1 MAVTKFLTRKTRLDT
16 IIKYIMNGEK
26 TEKMMYVSGVN
37 CKPDTAIQEM
47 QDTKKRF
54 DKEDGIISYHL
65 IQSFD
70 GKEVSPKKC
79 HELGLQYA
87 KELFGDDFQF
97 VVATHL
103 NTDNVH
109 NHIVINSV
117 SFKSGY
123 KFYSNRETKDFIR
136 ITSDFICRENGL
148 SVIKTP
154 WKNKGYYKLYAKN
167 NPYMQLVKKDI
178 DEAIA
183 ISNSYKGFVSKLEA
197 KGYYISEN
205 EDTGLIIKRDNSYQV
220 VRPQELFGDSYNKE
234 KIRYRIESKIYNRVY
249 IPKKKYKMS
258 IKEYNKFKQKQR
270 QYKLRELPALYMLIC
285 LLLKIDPLPEKIE
298 IKDYKIPITKEMKIS
313 LKHLDSLSQQ
323 TILLAESKITSLEEL
338 KSYRYNLEENL
349 RILKGK
355 RENLWRK
362 RKKEINPKIKEK
374 IMHEISDLTSLIK
387 KDNKDIVNCYEIE
400 NRTILLKNQLEL
412 EKSKEIIKD
421 KKKDKK
427 KSRER

>member
-1 MAVTKFLTRKTRLDT
+1 
-16 IIKYIMNGEK
+16 MNGEK

-37 CKPDTAIQEM
+37 CKPDTAIYEM

-54 DKEDGIISYHL
+54 GKEDGIISYHL

-117 SFKSGY
+117 SFKSGN
-123 KFYSNRETKDFIR
+123 KFYSNRDYSNRETKDFIR
-136 ITSDFICRENGL
+136 MTSDFICRENGL

-183 ISNSYKGFVSKLEA
+183 ISNSYKGFISKLEA
-197 KGYYISEN
+197 KGYYVSEN
-205 EDTGLIIKRDNSYQV
+205 EDTGLIIERNNSYQV
-220 VRPQELFGDSYNKE
+220 VRPQELFGDNYSKE
-234 KIRYRIESKIYNRVY
+234 KIKYRIENKIYARAF

-258 IKEYNKFKQKQR
+258 IEEYNKFKQKQR
-270 QYKLRELPALYMLIC
+270 QHQLRELPALYILIC
-285 LLLKIDPLPEKIE
+285 LLLKIDPLPDKIK
-298 IKDYKIPITKEMKIS
+298 IKDYKVPITKEMKIS
-313 LKHLDSLSQQ
+313 LKHLESLNQQ
-323 TILLAESKITSLEEL
+323 TILLAENKINNLEEL
-338 KSYRYNLEENL
+338 KSYRYNLEEKL

-362 RKKEINPKIKEK
+362 RKKETNPEIKEK
-374 IMHEISDLTSLIK
+374 ITHEIGNLKALINK
-387 KDNKDIVNCYEIE
+387 ANKDIVNCYEIE
-400 NRTILLKNQLEL
+400 NRTILLKNQLEI
-412 EKSKEIIKD
+412 EKSKEVVKD
-421 KKKDKK
+421 KKKDR
-427 KSRER
+427 SRIR

>member
-1 MAVTKFLTRKTRLDT
+1 MAVTKFLSRKTRLDM

-37 CKPDTAIQEM
+37 CRPDTAISEM

-70 GKEVSPKKC
+70 GKEISPKKC

-109 NHIVINSV
+109 NHIVVNSV

-154 WKNKGYYKLYAKN
+154 WKNKGYY
-167 NPYMQLVKKDI
+167 V
-178 DEAIA
+178 
-183 ISNSYKGFVSKLEA
+183 
-197 KGYYISEN
+197 SEN
-205 EDTGLIIKRDNSYQV
+205 EDTGLIIERDESFQV
-220 VRPQELFGDSYNKE
+220 VRPQELFGENYTKE
-234 KIRYRIESKIYNRVY
+234 KIRYRIENKIYNQVY

-258 IKEYNKFKQKQR
+258 IEEYNKFKQKQR
-270 QYKLRELPALYMLIC
+270 EHQLRELPALYILIC
-285 LLLKIDPLPEKIE
+285 LLLRIDPLPEKIE
-298 IKDYKIPITKEMKIS
+298 FKDYKVPITKEMKIS
-313 LKHLDSLSQQ
+313 LKHLESLSQQ
-323 TILLAESKITSLEEL
+323 TILLAENKINNLEEL
-338 KSYRYNLEENL
+338 KSYRYNLEEKV

-355 RENLWRK
+355 RESLWRK
-362 RKKEINPKIKEK
+362 RKKETNPEIKEK
-374 IMHEISDLTSLIK
+374 ITHEISDLKVLIK
-387 KDNKDIVNCYEIE
+387 KANKDIVNCYEIE
-400 NRTILLKNQLEL
+400 NRTILLQKQLEF
-412 EKSKEIIKD
+412 EKSKGIVKD
-421 KKKDKK
+421 KKKL
-427 KSRER
+427 RER

>member
-37 CKPDTAIQEM
+37 CKPDTAIYEM

-117 SFKSGY
+117 SFKSGN

-136 ITSDFICRENGL
+136 MTSDFICRENGL

-167 NPYMQLVKKDI
+167 NPYMQLVKKDM

-183 ISNSYKGFVSKLEA
+183 ISNSYKGFISKLEA
-197 KGYYISEN
+197 KGYYVSEN
-205 EDTGLIIKRDNSYQV
+205 EDTGLIIERNNSYQV
-220 VRPQELFGDSYNKE
+220 VRPQELFGDNYSKE
-234 KIRYRIESKIYNRVY
+234 KIKYRIENKIYARAF

-258 IKEYNKFKQKQR
+258 IEEYNKFKQKQR
-270 QYKLRELPALYMLIC
+270 QHQLRELPALYILIC
-285 LLLKIDPLPEKIE
+285 LLLKIDPLPDKIK
-298 IKDYKIPITKEMKIS
+298 IKDYKVPITKEMKIS
-313 LKHLDSLSQQ
+313 LKHLESLNQQ
-323 TILLAESKITSLEEL
+323 TILLAENKINNLEEL
-338 KSYRYNLEENL
+338 KSYRYNLEEKL
-349 RILKGK
+349 RILKVK

-362 RKKEINPKIKEK
+362 RKKETNPEIKEK
-374 IMHEISDLTSLIK
+374 ITHEIGNLKALI
-387 KDNKDIVNCYEIE
+387 NKANQDIVNCYEIE
-400 NRTILLKNQLEL
+400 NRTILLKNQLEI
-412 EKSKEIIKD
+412 EKSKEVVKD
-421 KKKDKK
+421 KKKDR
-427 KSRER
+427 SRIR

>member
-37 CKPDTAIQEM
+37 CKPDTAIYEM

-54 DKEDGIISYHL
+54 GKEDGIISYHL

-117 SFKSGY
+117 SFKSGN

-136 ITSDFICRENGL
+136 MTSDFICRENGL

-183 ISNSYKGFVSKLEA
+183 ISNSYKGFISKLEA
-197 KGYYISEN
+197 KGYYVSEN
-205 EDTGLIIKRDNSYQV
+205 EDTGLIIERNNSYQV
-220 VRPQELFGDSYNKE
+220 VRPQELFGDNYSKE
-234 KIRYRIESKIYNRVY
+234 KIKYRIENKIYARAF

-258 IKEYNKFKQKQR
+258 IEEYNKFKQKQR
-270 QYKLRELPALYMLIC
+270 QHQLRELPALYILIC
-285 LLLKIDPLPEKIE
+285 LLLKIDPLPDKIK
-298 IKDYKIPITKEMKIS
+298 IKDYKVPITKEMKIS
-313 LKHLDSLSQQ
+313 LKHLESLNQQ
-323 TILLAESKITSLEEL
+323 TILLAENKINNLEEL
-338 KSYRYNLEENL
+338 KSYRYNLEEKL

-362 RKKEINPKIKEK
+362 RKKETNPEIKEK
-374 IMHEISDLTSLIK
+374 ITHEIGNLKALINK
-387 KDNKDIVNCYEIE
+387 ANKDIVNCYEIE
-400 NRTILLKNQLEL
+400 NRTILLKNQLEI
-412 EKSKEIIKD
+412 EKSKEVVKD
-421 KKKDKK
+421 KKKDR
-427 KSRER
+427 SRIR

>member
-1 MAVTKFLTRKTRLDT
+1 MAVTKILTRKTRLDT

-37 CKPDTAIQEM
+37 CRSDTAISEM

-70 GKEVSPKKC
+70 GKEISPKKC

-109 NHIVINSV
+109 NHIVVNSV
-117 SFKSGY
+117 SFKSGN
-123 KFYSNRETKDFIR
+123 KFYSNRETTDFIR

-167 NPYMQLVKKDI
+167 NLYMQLVKKDI
-178 DEAIA
+178 DDAIA
-183 ISNSYKGFVSKLEA
+183 ISYSYKGFVSKLEL
-197 KGYYISEN
+197 KGYYVSEN
-205 EDTGLIIKRDNSYQV
+205 EDTGLIISRDNSYKI
-220 VRPQELFGDSYNKE
+220 VRPQELFGNNYTKE
-234 KIRYRIESKIYNRVY
+234 KIKYRIKNKVYNQVY
-249 IPKKKYKMS
+249 IPKKKYKMN
-258 IKEYNKFKQKQR
+258 IEEYNKFKQKQR
-270 QYKLRELPALYMLIC
+270 EHQLRELPALYILIC
-285 LLLKIDPLPEKIE
+285 LLLRIDPLPEKIE
-298 IKDYKIPITKEMKIS
+298 FNNYRVPITKEMKIS
-313 LKHLDSLSQQ
+313 IKHLNSLSQQ
-323 TILLAESKITSLEEL
+323 TILLSENKINNLEEL
-338 KSYRYNLEENL
+338 KSYRYNLEEKV

-362 RKKEINPKIKEK
+362 RSKETNPEIKEK
-374 IMHEISDLTSLIK
+374 ITHEIGNLKALIK
-387 KDNKDIVNCYEIE
+387 KTNKDIVNCYEIE
-400 NRTILLKNQLEL
+400 NRTILLQKQLEF
-412 EKSKEIIKD
+412 EKSKELVKEKRKD
-421 KKKDKK
+421 KKKLRD
-427 KSRER
+427 R

>member
-1 MAVTKFLTRKTRLDT
+1 MAVTKFLTRKTRLNT

-37 CKPDTAIQEM
+37 CRPDTAIYEM

-54 DKEDGIISYHL
+54 GKEDGIISYHL

-117 SFKSGY
+117 SFKSGN

-136 ITSDFICRENGL
+136 MTSDFICRENGL

-183 ISNSYKGFVSKLEA
+183 ISNSYKGFISKLEA
-197 KGYYISEN
+197 KGYYVSEN
-205 EDTGLIIKRDNSYQV
+205 EDTGLIIERNNSYQV
-220 VRPQELFGDSYNKE
+220 VRPQELFGDNYSKE
-234 KIRYRIESKIYNRVY
+234 KIKYRIENKIYARAF

-258 IKEYNKFKQKQR
+258 IEEYNKFKQKQR
-270 QYKLRELPALYMLIC
+270 QHQLRELPALYILIC
-285 LLLKIDPLPEKIE
+285 LLLKIDPLPDKIK
-298 IKDYKIPITKEMKIS
+298 IKDYKVPITKEMKIS
-313 LKHLDSLSQQ
+313 LKHLESLNQQ
-323 TILLAESKITSLEEL
+323 TILLAENKINNLEEL
-338 KSYRYNLEENL
+338 KSYRYNLEEKL

-362 RKKEINPKIKEK
+362 RKKETNPEIKEK
-374 IMHEISDLTSLIK
+374 ITHEIGNLKALINK
-387 KDNKDIVNCYEIE
+387 ANKDIVNCYEIE
-400 NRTILLKNQLEL
+400 NRTILLKNQLEI
-412 EKSKEIIKD
+412 EKSKEVVKD
-421 KKKDKK
+421 KKKDR
-427 KSRER
+427 SRIR

>member
-1 MAVTKFLTRKTRLDT
+1 MAVTKFLSRKTRLDT

-37 CKPDTAIQEM
+37 CRPDTAISEM

-79 HELGLQYA
+79 HELGVQYA

-117 SFKSGY
+117 SFKSGN

-136 ITSDFICRENGL
+136 ITSDFICRENKL
-148 SVIKTP
+148 SIIKTL
-154 WKNKGYYKLYAKN
+154 WKNKGYYKLYVKN

-178 DEAIA
+178 DDAIA
-183 ISNSYKGFVSKLEA
+183 ISYSYKDFVYNLEE
-197 KGYYISEN
+197 KGYYVSEN
-205 EDTGLIIKRDNSYQV
+205 ENTGLIITRDNSYKI
-220 VRPQELFGDSYNKE
+220 VRPRELFGNNYTKE
-234 KIRYRIESKIYNRVY
+234 RIKYRIENKTYNKIY

-258 IKEYNKFKQKQR
+258 IEEYNKFKHKQR
-270 QYKLRELPALYMLIC
+270 AQQLRELPALYILIC
-285 LLLKIDPLPEKIE
+285 LLLKIDPLPQKIE
-298 IKDYKIPITKEMKIS
+298 FKDYKIPITKEMKIS
-313 LKHLDSLSQQ
+313 LKYLDSLSQQ
-323 TILLAESKITSLEEL
+323 TILLAENKINNLEEL

-362 RKKEINPKIKEK
+362 RKKETNPEIKEK
-374 IMHEISDLTSLIK
+374 HTHEIDNLKALIK
-387 KDNKDIVNCYEIE
+387 KANKDIINCYEIE
-400 NRTILLKNQLEL
+400 NRTILLRNQLEL
-412 EKSKEIIKD
+412 EKSKEFVKN
-421 KKKDKK
+421 KKKDK
-427 KSRER
+427 SRVR